1 MSPESGF
8 YYLSLREP
16 MHTLS
21 LLLIG
26 FSVFGAAILALTHFR
41 DDPYRGQVL
50 PQAMGMLL
58 LLALAGLQLGHFV
71 YIDQRSDFVFGPV
84 YRTLLLVVAPAF
96 YLSSKPWLE
105 AQVELRPIQ
114 LLHLSPV
121 IIAPFLP
128 FSLALPLAFAIGS
141 AYVLWLAKSVYALRK
156 QRSQF
161 QWAFWVL
168 VAAFVLAMGV
178 LIVGLGAPL
187 MSTSLFFEL
196 YASAIGMAFLL
207 VSFALGHTPR
217 LLNDVA
223 DAARETY
230 VSSTL
235 VQLDCPMLLKRL
247 AQLMSQERIY
257 EQADLN
263 LPSLA
268 ARLDIS
274 PHQLSELINVHL
286 GKGFSRYAR
295 EYRVEAAKALLLN
308 KPAMSVLTVGMQV
321 GFSSQSNFYEAF
333 RELTGMTPGQFRKI
347 NKTGTSE

>member
-1 MSPESGF
+1 
-8 YYLSLREP
+8 

-26 FSVFGAAILALTHFR
+26 FSVFGAFILASTHFR
-41 DDPYRGQVL
+41 DEPYRGQL
-50 PQAMGMLL
+50 IPQSMGILL
-58 LLALAGLQLGHFV
+58 LLALVGLQLGHFV
-71 YIDQRSDFVFGPV
+71 YLDQHSDFVFGPV
-84 YRTLLLVVAPAF
+84 YRALLFVVAPAF
-96 YLSSKPWLE
+96 YLASKPWLE
-105 AQVELRPIQ
+105 ARVDLRPIQ

-141 AYVLWLAKSVYALRK
+141 VYVLWLAKSVYALRK

-168 VAAFVLAMGV
+168 VVAFVLAMGV
-178 LIVGLGAPL
+178 LMVGLGAPL
-187 MSTSLFFEL
+187 MSTTLFFEL

-207 VSFALGHTPR
+207 VNFALGHTPR
-217 LLNDVA
+217 FLNDVA
-223 DAARETY
+223 DAVRATY

-235 VQLDCPMLLKRL
+235 EQIDCPMLLKQL
-247 AQLMSQERIY
+247 EQLMSQQRIY
-257 EQADLN
+257 EQTDLT
-263 LPSLA
+263 LPILA

-286 GKGFSRYAR
+286 GKGFSRYVR
-295 EYRVEAAKALLLN
+295 EYRVEAAKALLLS

-333 RELTGMTPGQFRKI
+333 RELAGMTPGQFRKI
-347 NKTGTSE
+347 NKASTSE